1 LAISAEELDLIVLR
15 QGSENEVSSGFD
27 ESLAEEITTL
37 EGIARDGEGG
47 PLASPELLTVTNV
60 ARRASAGGGKANLI
74 VRGLTAVGRQLR
86 PDFQIV
92 DGRDLTPG
100 LQEAIAS
107 RRIAERFENAGLDE
121 EFQMGSSRFRIV
133 GIFEAGGSAAESELW
148 TDLKVLGPARDRFGS
163 VSSVN
168 LRAVDEAAKDRL
180 IDRIENDEQFSLDVV
195 EEQKYYE
202 EQMLSALIL
211 KVVGYVISVFLIVG
225 AMFAAANTMYAA
237 VASRSREIGTMR
249 ALGFGRTTILVS
261 FLLESLLLCLAGGV
275 IGCLGTLP
283 FNGMST
289 GTNNATTF
297 SEITFAFRFGPDV
310 LVQGLVMAV
319 VMGLVGGLFPAV
331 RAVRLNIVRALREA

>member
-1 LAISAEELDLIVLR
+1 
-15 QGSENEVSSGFD
+15 
-27 ESLAEEITTL
+27 
-37 EGIARDGEGG
+37 
-47 PLASPELLTVTNV
+47 
-60 ARRASAGGGKANLI
+60 
-74 VRGLTAVGRQLR
+74 
-86 PDFQIV
+86 
-92 DGRDLTPG
+92 
-100 LQEAIAS
+100 
-107 RRIAERFENAGLDE
+107 
-121 EFQMGSSRFRIV
+121 M

-180 IDRIENDEQFSLDVV
+180 IDRIENDEQFALDVV
-195 EEQKYYE
+195 NEQDYYE
-202 EQMLSALIL
+202 DQMLSALIL

-310 LVQGLVMAV
+310 LVQGLVM
-319 VMGLVGGLFPAV
+319 GLYGRPVSGGPRRPAEHCSSLT
-331 RAVRLNIVRALREA
+331 RGLAAR